1 MVDFGMAGKYCTC
14 IAIDFDIFFGLYKHL
29 ALKVAITVY
38 IFLLR
43 LVIHT
48 VLLHKSVALKMI

>member
-1 MVDFGMAGKYCTC
+1 MVDYSMAGKYCTC

-38 IFLLR
+38 FPLETCDTYSFTEQVYINL
-43 LVIHT
+43 
-48 VLLHKSVALKMI
+48 